1 MKIDFEKL
9 KPELA
14 KIAEKHG
21 LKLVVLYGSRA
32 TGQIRPDSDID
43 IAVLG
48 KRMINFDEHLELIG
62 EFTGLFQ
69 TDEVDIKLL
78 HHVDP
83 LFRQEVM
90 RDGVLLY
97 GSDYDFA
104 SFKAYAFRDY
114 MDSGDLFRLK
124 RIFIKKRM
132 EYLKS

>member
-1 MKIDFEKL
+1 MKIDFEKI
-9 KPELA
+9 KPELK
-14 KIAEKHG
+14 KIAERHG
-21 LKLVVLYGSRA
+21 LKLVVLYGSQA
-32 TGQIRPDSDID
+32 TGKVKPDSDID

-48 KRMINFDEHLELIG
+48 KRKIDFAEHLELIG
-62 EFTGLFQ
+62 EFTGLFR
-69 TDEVDIKLL
+69 TDEIDVKIL

-83 LFRQEVM
+83 LFRHEVM
-90 RDGVLLY
+90 RGGVLLY

-114 MDSGDLFRLK
+114 MESGDLFNLK